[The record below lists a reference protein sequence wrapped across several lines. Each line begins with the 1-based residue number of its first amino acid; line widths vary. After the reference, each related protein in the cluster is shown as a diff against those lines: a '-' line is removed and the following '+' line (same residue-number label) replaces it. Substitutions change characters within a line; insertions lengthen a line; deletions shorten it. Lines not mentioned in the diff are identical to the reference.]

1 MSAPRVVESGMR
13 IRSILCV
20 AALLAACG
28 QPAEQ
33 QQAAPASA
41 PAAAATAQTPPP
53 LRLDHETIIGTWSFD
68 GSCASGDGM
77 GLRADN
83 TAFYDEWGTGTWS
96 INRQNQIVLDL
107 VRREMGVEEDPG
119 EPVQLTID
127 VRASSDEA
135 LEVVVNGAGE
145 EPREATAMRCS

>member
-1 MSAPRVVESGMR
+1 MKASRVVESGMKMR
-13 IRSILCV
+13 FIVC
-20 AALLAACG
+20 AAVLLAACDP
-28 QPAEQ
+28 PAEKQ
-33 QQAAPASA
+33 TAAPASA
-41 PAAAATAQTPPP
+41 PAPAEKTAPPP
-53 LRLDHETIIGTWSFD
+53 PRLDHQTIIGTWSFD

-107 VRREMGVEEDPG
+107 LRREMGVEEDPG
-119 EPVQLTID
+119 EPVTLTID

-145 EPREATAMRCS
+145 EPRETTAMRCS

>member
-1 MSAPRVVESGMR
+1 MTAPRVVESGMKMR
-13 IRSILCV
+13 LIVC
-20 AALLAACG
+20 AAAFLAACG
-28 QPAEQ
+28 EPAEKQ
-33 QQAAPASA
+33 TATPASTPAPAEKAAPS
-41 PAAAATAQTPPP
+41 PP
-53 LRLDHETIIGTWSFD
+53 RLDHETIIGTWSFD

-83 TAFYDEWGTGTWS
+83 TAFFDEWGTGTWS

-127 VRASSDEA
+127 VRASSEEA
-135 LEVVVNGAGE
+135 LEVVVNAAGE
-145 EPREATAMRCS
+145 EPRETTAMRCS

>member
-1 MSAPRVVESGMR
+1 MTAPRVVESGMR
-13 IRSILCV
+13 IRSVLCV
-20 AALLAACG
+20 AALLAACDP
-28 QPAEQ
+28 PAEKQ
-33 QQAAPASA
+33 PAAPAPA
-41 PAAAATAQTPPP
+41 PVEAKAQTPLPP
-53 LRLDHETIIGTWSFD
+53 RLDHETIIGTWSFD

-77 GLRADN
+77 GLRPDN

-107 VRREMGVEEDPG
+107 MRREMGVEDAPG
-119 EPVQLTID
+119 EPVTLTID

-145 EPREATAMRCS
+145 EPRETTAMRCS

>member
-1 MSAPRVVESGMR
+1 MTGPRVVESGMR
-13 IRSILCV
+13 ILSVLCV
-20 AALLAACG
+20 AVLLAACD
-28 QPAEQ
+28 PPTEK
-33 QQAAPASA
+33 QQAAPAPA
-41 PAAAATAQTPPP
+41 PIAAAKAQTPPP
-53 LRLDHETIIGTWSFD
+53 QRLDHETIIGTWSFD

-119 EPVQLTID
+119 EPVTLTVD